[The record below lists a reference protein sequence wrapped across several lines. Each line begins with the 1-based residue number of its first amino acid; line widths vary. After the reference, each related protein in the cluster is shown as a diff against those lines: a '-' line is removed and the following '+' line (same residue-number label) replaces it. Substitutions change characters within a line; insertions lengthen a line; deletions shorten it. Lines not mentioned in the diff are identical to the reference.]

1 MTVLPLRPTRDFLS
15 CSDDPYQSGLNN
27 MARIAVGGFHHETN
41 CFVRERTDF
50 AYFASH
56 RDRPPLVRGADVIEW
71 LGNTSF
77 ALSGFL
83 RDMQA
88 QHQIVPLLWTSGG
101 AGGLVTADAYERI
114 AAELIGRLSAAMP
127 VDAVYLDLHGA
138 MVSEPFEDGEGE
150 MLRRV
155 RAAVGPDVPIA
166 ISLDY
171 HANVTPEMVAA
182 TDGLIGYRT
191 YPHVDRPETGQY
203 AARAMSLLLQ
213 RGRPR
218 GRALRKLPFLIPLND
233 QCTLVEPSK
242 SVVAR
247 SVVAEGDLVNL
258 SYLAGF
264 PPSDLYWCGPAVI
277 AHAWSQNVADRA
289 ADGLAREIA
298 LKEPEF
304 AVPMVSPEQGVR
316 EAMAIARTAQRPVV
330 LCDTQ
335 DNPGCGSTA
344 DTTGVL
350 AMLVR
355 ERAEGAVV
363 GYLCDAQAAAVAH
376 KAGEGAEIALG
387 LGGRSG
393 PEGVVPFE
401 GTYRVARLGSGKM
414 RTTGAVSGG
423 RDIDL
428 GPMALLQIGGVGIA
442 VTSKRMQALDQ
453 APFRHLGV
461 EPAKQKILSLKST
474 CHFRAEFEPIAE
486 RVIVVIAPGGYLAD
500 PARYPYA
507 RLRPGIRLRPLGP
520 DFTGVPSPR

>member
-1 MTVLPLRPTRDFLS
+1 
-15 CSDDPYQSGLNN
+15 

-41 CFVRERTDF
+41 CFVAERTDF

-56 RDRPPLVRGADVIEW
+56 RDRPPLVRGNDVIDW
-71 LGNTSF
+71 LGDTSF

-83 RDMQA
+83 REMR
-88 QHQIVPLLWTSGG
+88 QHHDIVPLLWASGG

-114 AAELIGRLSAAMP
+114 AGELIGRLSAAMP

-150 MLRRV
+150 LLRRV
-155 RAAVGPDVPIA
+155 RAVVGPNVPVA

-171 HANVTPEMVAA
+171 HANVTPEMVEL
-182 TDGLIGYRT
+182 TDSLVGYRT
-191 YPHVDRPETGQY
+191 YPHVDRPETGQF
-203 AARAMSLLLQ
+203 AARALTELIA
-213 RGRPR
+213 RGRPP

-233 QCTLVEPSK
+233 QCTLVEPSR

-247 SVVAEGDLVNL
+247 SVVAAGDIVNL

-277 AHAWSQNVADRA
+277 AHAWSQAAAEAA
-289 ADGLAREIA
+289 ADALARDIA
-298 LKEPEF
+298 LAEPAF
-304 AVPMVSPEQGVR
+304 AVPMVSPDAGVR
-316 EAMAIARTAQRPVV
+316 EAMQIARTASRPVV
-330 LCDTQ
+330 LADTQ
-335 DNPGCGSTA
+335 DNPGCGATA

-350 AMLVR
+350 ESLVR
-355 ERAEGAVV
+355 LGAEGAAL
-363 GYLCDAQAAAVAH
+363 GYLCDPQAAAEAH
-376 KAGEGAEIALG
+376 RVGEGGQITIA

-393 PEGVVPFE
+393 PSGVVPFQ
-401 GTYRVARLGSGKM
+401 GTFRVARLGTGRM

-428 GPMALLQIGGVGIA
+428 GPMALLVIGGVAVA

-461 EPAKQKILSLKST
+461 EPAQQKILALKST

-486 RVIVVIAPGGYLAD
+486 KVIVVIAPGGYLAD
-500 PARYPYA
+500 PAQYPY
-507 RLRPGIRLRPLGP
+507 RHLRPGIRLRPLGP
-520 DFTGVPSPR
+520 DFRGAPVPRSSRDWPVTY